1 MRARMISRGGR
12 GSRGRAIEPK
22 TCSNPANGFP
32 GTALMP
38 CVDAFF
44 AARRAVTFLGL
55 ARVAV
60 GMKETVFA
68 SAAVTSRQKRML
80 LARRQS
86 RLATQSANRS
96 DHGGDGPLDFLG
108 CRADPYRELGRAGG
122 GRVGEP
128 ALRQTGKT
136 HGARTGEVVTAV
148 ARLAGSRRTTVAAW
162 AAISPGSRAM

>member
-1 MRARMISRGGR
+1 MISRGGR
-12 GSRGRAIEPK
+12 GSRGKAIEPK

-32 GTALMP
+32 GAALMP
-38 CVDAFF
+38 WAKTFF
-44 AARRAVTFLGL
+44 VARRVATFLGL
-55 ARVAV
+55 AKVAV
-60 GMKETVFA
+60 GMDGIVFA
-68 SAAVTSRQKRML
+68 AAAVTSRQKRML

-96 DHGGDGPLDFLG
+96 DHGGDGRLDFLG
-108 CRADPYRELGRAGG
+108 CRADPYRELGRAGR

-148 ARLAGSRRTTVAAW
+148 AQLAESRRATVAAW